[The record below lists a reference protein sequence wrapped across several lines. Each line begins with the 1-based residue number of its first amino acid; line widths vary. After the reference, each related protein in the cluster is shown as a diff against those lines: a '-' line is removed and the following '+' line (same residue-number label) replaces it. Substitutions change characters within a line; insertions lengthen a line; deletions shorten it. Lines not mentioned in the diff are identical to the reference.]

1 MKKLLLYAL
10 CAVLI
15 LCALPSC
22 KASVETDALKIVAT
36 NFPSYDFARQL
47 TKDTG
52 AEVTMLLSPGGESHS
67 YDPTPQDIIRI
78 GNADVFVY
86 VGGVSDTWASDVL
99 SAADNS
105 SLAVFRLTDHA
116 ELAREE
122 EGHSAE
128 EDHDEHG
135 EEEEYD
141 EHVWTSPKNVMSIC
155 RSALRYALRK
165 GCGEQRR
172 LQSQP

>member
-78 GNADVFVY
+78 GNNFFMNLPPCLIIGIIKADVQGLLSPCT
-86 VGGVSDTWASDVL
+86 VGL
-99 SAADNS
+99 
-105 SLAVFRLTDHA
+105 F
-116 ELAREE
+116 
-122 EGHSAE
+122 
-128 EDHDEHG
+128 
-135 EEEEYD
+135 
-141 EHVWTSPKNVMSIC
+141 
-155 RSALRYALRK
+155 
-165 GCGEQRR
+165 
-172 LQSQP
+172 